1 MRQSSA
7 MGSGKHKHRKL
18 IVIMNSAYFTKNKP
32 LPGKTCAN
40 EPAAEK
46 RLQVAKFQEAIVL
59 NQHPAPACSNK
70 APGTM
75 FILYIIKPY
84 FFSTLNHIFHQ

>member
-1 MRQSSA
+1 
-7 MGSGKHKHRKL
+7 
-18 IVIMNSAYFTKNKP
+18 

-59 NQHPAPACSNK
+59 NQDPAPT
-70 APGTM
+70 APDGDM
-75 FILYIIKPY
+75 PSDDDLLF
-84 FFSTLNHIFHQ
+84 